1 MASCGACAGAQGG
14 GSAREARGGIAHIVC
29 AAPAAANDA
38 FELCFQLNEDDMLI
52 AADGGYAACLE
63 AGLQPDLLV
72 GDFDSLAGGK
82 PAQIDCPVLE
92 LPCKKDDTDLMVCLR
107 QGLQAGYR
115 EFRVHR
121 ALGGDLGHTAAA
133 VRCLA
138 WLREQGANG
147 VLYGGGQSACIVLP
161 QDGEFCLADVA
172 PEHCLLVDGGELA
185 AAQSAT
191 GQGAAA
197 QGTTTQGAAASCEA
211 AASRLRPG
219 TRVSVFSFGGD
230 AHGVLERGLEWELDG
245 ATLRASDHIGVSNES
260 ISERPVVAVTHGTL
274 LVIVG

>member
-1 MASCGACAGAQGG
+1 
-14 GSAREARGGIAHIVC
+14 
-29 AAPAAANDA
+29 
-38 FELCFQLNEDDMLI
+38 MLI

-82 PAQIDCPVLE
+82 PAQVSCPVLE

-147 VLYGGGQSACIVLP
+147 VLFGGGQSACIVLP
-161 QDGEFCLADVA
+161 QDGELCLADVA
-172 PEHCLLVDGGELA
+172 PGRCLLAGEGSAGQDA
-185 AAQSAT
+185 AARCAATQST
-191 GQGAAA
+191 
-197 QGTTTQGAAASCEA
+197 AASCEA
-211 AASRLRPG
+211 TAPCLRPG

-260 ISERPVVAVTHGTL
+260 VSERPVVAVTHGAL
-274 LVIVG
+274 LVVIG

>member
-1 MASCGACAGAQGG
+1 MASCGACAGEQGG

-38 FELCFQLNEDDMLI
+38 LELRFQLNEDDMLI

-107 QGLQAGYR
+107 RGLQAGYR
-115 EFRVHR
+115 EFCVHR

-147 VLYGGGQSACIVLP
+147 MLYGNGQSACIVLP
-161 QDGEFCLADVA
+161 QDGELCLADVA
-172 PEHCLLVDGGELA
+172 PERCLLAGDGEA
-185 AAQSAT
+185 ATQSAD
-191 GQGAAA
+191 
-197 QGTTTQGAAASCEA
+197 ASTA

-260 ISERPVVAVTHGTL
+260 ISERPVVAVTHGAL